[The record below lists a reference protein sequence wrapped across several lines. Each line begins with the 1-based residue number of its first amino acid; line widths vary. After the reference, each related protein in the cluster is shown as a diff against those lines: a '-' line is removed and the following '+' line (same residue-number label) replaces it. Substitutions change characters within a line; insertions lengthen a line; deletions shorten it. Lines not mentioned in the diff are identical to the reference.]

1 VAQVGLMIGKVRA
14 GVIERR
20 AQQVLYVVFFL

>member
-1 VAQVGLMIGKVRA
+1 MIGKVRA